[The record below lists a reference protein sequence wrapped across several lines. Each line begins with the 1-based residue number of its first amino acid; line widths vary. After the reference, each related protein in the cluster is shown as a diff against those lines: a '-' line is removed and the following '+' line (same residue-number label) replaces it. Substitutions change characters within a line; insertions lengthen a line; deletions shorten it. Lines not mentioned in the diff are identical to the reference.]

1 MPREPGSG
9 PISLH
14 AFVEAKARR
23 VVAGHHRHT
32 VQQRIA
38 GKARSYD
45 KRAVGCS
52 DSRRKAISTG
62 QLIAAITST
71 PLTIPTPVTALTY
84 TLYGSSV
91 LVVKA
96 GEAPRP
102 EEGAEDALSGKVTPV
117 EANLLANP

>member
-14 AFVEAKARR
+14 AFVEQGTPSRCWPSRR
-23 VVAGHHRHT
+23 T

-38 GKARSYD
+38 SKARSYD
-45 KRAVGCS
+45 KRALRCS
-52 DSRRKAISTG
+52 DSKRKAISTG

-71 PLTIPTPVTALTY
+71 PLTIPTPETALTY
-84 TLYGSSV
+84 TLYGNSG

-96 GEAPRP
+96 GEATGP

-117 EANLLANP
+117 EASLLANP